1 MAWADLIKSRPFID
15 PDRRGVT
22 GGSYGGYMTLWIIGH
37 TQQFNAAVAQ
47 RVVSNFISMWGSS
60 DMNWRFSA
68 LVGDAVP
75 LDDIETAWNHS
86 PVKYLPEATTPT
98 LIIHSEE
105 DHRCPIE
112 QGEQA
117 FVTLKVKA
125 GVDTEMVRFPGEP
138 HGLSRG
144 GRTDRRI
151 VRLSHILRWMDKYLK
166 AS

>member
-1 MAWADLIKSRPFID
+1 
-15 PDRRGVT
+15 
-22 GGSYGGYMTLWIIGH
+22 
-37 TQQFNAAVAQ
+37 
-47 RVVSNFISMWGSS
+47 
-60 DMNWRFSA
+60 MNWRFSA
-68 LVGDAVP
+68 LVGDAAP
-75 LDDIETAWNHS
+75 IDDIETAWSHS
-86 PVKYLPEATTPT
+86 PAKYLPNATTPT

-117 FVTLKVKA
+117 FVLLKVKA

-151 VRLSHILRWMDKYLK
+151 VRLNHILRWMDKYLK
-166 AS
+166 EDQVE

>member
-1 MAWADLIKSRPFID
+1 MLFGKGRHIILVALVLLVAGAVMAQPPFRAGQVVVSGSPADLG
-15 PDRRGVT
+15 PDVNV
-22 GGSYGGYMTLWIIGH
+22 I
-37 TQQFNAAVAQ
+37 
-47 RVVSNFISMWGSS
+47 
-60 DMNWRFSA
+60 
-68 LVGDAVP
+68 
-75 LDDIETAWNHS
+75 
-86 PVKYLPEATTPT
+86 KYLPNATTPT

-125 GVDTEMVRFPGEP
+125 GVDAEMVRFPGEP

-151 VRLSHILRWMDKYLK
+151 ARLNHILRWMDKYLK
-166 AS
+166 ECDDK